1 MVTGFSYA
9 ALFAIVLFVG
19 LGGRLLP
26 TWMFLNSMQLI
37 VHTPLVDTYMPT
49 NLHIFIQ
56 KYLNLFRLNANSI
69 NDSLEEKDLEQGM
82 DNYNLAMEDD
92 SDYSVLLN
100 YCGYKVRFS
109 RNLVLILAFASFF
122 VLLIAA
128 CTLFDCWKLHRSGSL
143 KRSGRYNHA
152 SWMSN
157 FTLRFFYM
165 VFFEVFLCLM
175 IHTLNRNDK
184 NDFLW
189 TLSLTFF
196 VVSLAFIAFV
206 SSLLCFGGP
215 YIPKAF

>member
-1 MVTGFSYA
+1 
-9 ALFAIVLFVG
+9 
-19 LGGRLLP
+19 LP

-56 KYLNLFRLNANSI
+56 RYLNLFRFNANSI
-69 NDSLEEKDLEQGM
+69 NDSLEDSDREQGM
-82 DNYNLAMEDD
+82 DNYKLALDND
-92 SDYSVLLN
+92 SDYSVLMN
-100 YCGYKVRFS
+100 DCGYKVRFS

-122 VLLIAA
+122 ILLIAV
-128 CTLFDCWKLHRSGSL
+128 CTLFDCWKAHLRGSL
-143 KRSGRYNHA
+143 KRSGRFIHA

-175 IHTLNRNDK
+175 IHTLNRMGQ

-189 TLSLTFF
+189 TLSLLFF
-196 VVSLAFIAFV
+196 VASLAFIAFV
-206 SSLLCFGGP
+206 CILLCFGGP